1 EERNMLWIHG
11 HLAHLVDAWFI
22 LGRALILALAACWLA
37 ILFHEFGHAA
47 AARLVGVRI
56 WGVRLGF
63 GPVLW
68 RGVLGGCRFHI
79 AALPFVAAVHLLDDD
94 AEAIG
99 YRDIGRGT
107 WRFVWGPKSWRA
119 PIISAAGGL
128 ANLAGILL
136 VVLSWEMIG
145 RPVRGTIAGDL
156 ILFTLGANIAGYLN
170 LLPWCRSDGTH
181 LLAQLTAARLSTQPV
196 TTA

>member
-1 EERNMLWIHG
+1 MLWIQQHFTHVVDG
-11 HLAHLVDAWFI
+11 CFLLA
-22 LGRALILALAACWLA
+22 RALVLALAGSWLA

-56 WGVRLGF
+56 WGVRLGC
-63 GPVLW
+63 GPVIW
-68 RGVLGGCRFHI
+68 RGGLGGCQFHI
-79 AALPFVAAVHLLDDD
+79 AALPFIASVYLLDDD

-99 YRDIGRGT
+99 YRDIARGS

-128 ANLAGILL
+128 ANLLGILL
-136 VVLSWEMIG
+136 VVLSWHMIG
-145 RPVRGTIAGDL
+145 RPLRGTIPGDL
-156 ILFTLGANIAGYLN
+156 ILLTLAANIAGYLN

-181 LLAQLTAARLSTQPV
+181 LLAQLTAARVSAQAVST
-196 TTA
+196 A

>member
-1 EERNMLWIHG
+1 MLWIEQ
-11 HLAHLVDAWFI
+11 HLAQLVDAWLI
-22 LGRALILALAACWLA
+22 LARALVLALAASWLA

-56 WGVRLGF
+56 WGFRLGC
-63 GPVLW
+63 GPVIW
-68 RGVLGGCRFHI
+68 RGELAGCQVHI
-79 AALPFVAAVHLLDDD
+79 AILPFIASVHLLDDD

-99 YRDIGRGT
+99 YRDIVRGT
-107 WRFVWGPKSWRA
+107 WRFVWGPRSWRA

-128 ANLAGILL
+128 ANLVGILL

-145 RPVRGTIAGDL
+145 RPPRGTFPGDL
-156 ILFTLGANIAGYLN
+156 ILLTLAANIAGYLN

-181 LLAQLTAARLSTQPV
+181 LLAQLTAARVSAQPA

>member
-1 EERNMLWIHG
+1 MLWIQG
-11 HLAHLVDAWFI
+11 HLAHLVDMWFV
-22 LGRALILALAACWLA
+22 LARALVLAFAASWLA

-63 GPVLW
+63 GPVIW
-68 RGVLGGCRFHI
+68 RGQLCGCHIHI
-79 AALPFVAAVHLLDDD
+79 AAFPFVAAIHLLDDD

-99 YRDIGRGT
+99 YRDIAQGS
-107 WRFVWGPKSWRA
+107 WRFEWGPRSWRA

-136 VVLSWEMIG
+136 VVLSWEVIG
-145 RPVRGTIAGDL
+145 HPPRGTLPGDL
-156 ILFTLGANIAGYLN
+156 ILLTLVANIAGYLN

-181 LLAQLTAARLSTQPV
+181 LLAQLTAARLSAQP
-196 TTA
+196 ASA

>member
-1 EERNMLWIHG
+1 MLWVQQ
-11 HLAHLVDAWFI
+11 HLTHLLDAW
-22 LGRALILALAACWLA
+22 LILARALVLAFAASWLA

-56 WGVRLGF
+56 WGFRLGS
-63 GPVLW
+63 GPVIW
-68 RGVLGGCRFHI
+68 RGDLAGCQFHI
-79 AALPFVAAVHLLDDD
+79 AVLPFIASVHLLDDD

-99 YRDIGRGT
+99 YRDIARGN

-128 ANLAGILL
+128 ANLLGILL
-136 VVLSWEMIG
+136 VVLSWQMIG
-145 RPVRGTIAGDL
+145 RPLRGTIPGDL
-156 ILFTLGANIAGYLN
+156 ILLTLAANIAGYLN

-181 LLAQLTAARLSTQPV
+181 LLAQLTAARVSAQPLST
-196 TTA
+196 A

>member
-1 EERNMLWIHG
+1 MLWISG
-11 HLAHLVDAWFI
+11 HWTHWMDGWFI
-22 LGRALILALAACWLA
+22 LARALTLGLVACWMA

-56 WGVRLGF
+56 WGIRLGF
-63 GPVLW
+63 GPVIW
-68 RGVLGGCRFHI
+68 RGELGGCQVHI
-79 AALPFVAAVHLLDDD
+79 AAIPFVAAVHLLDDD

-99 YRDIGRGT
+99 YRDIARGS

-136 VVLSWEMIG
+136 VVLSWELIG
-145 RPVRGTIAGDL
+145 HPVRGTISGDL
-156 ILFTLGANIAGYLN
+156 ILLTLAANIAGYMN

-181 LLAQLTAARLSTQPV
+181 LLAQLTAARLSTQPA